1 MRVLVIDDE
10 AALRLTM
17 RKMLEAAGHEVVEA
31 ENGRVGLEVFRR
43 LPTDVVV
50 TDIIMPQKEGI
61 ETIRDLR
68 AIAPTVRIIAV
79 SGGGRNQDMNFL
91 RIARKLGA
99 NGTLAKPF
107 RKEALIASVEGRETA
122 EPETGA

>member
-10 AALRLTM
+10 APLRLTM
-17 RKMLEAAGHEVVEA
+17 RRMLEAAGHEVTEA
-31 ENGRVGLEVFRR
+31 ENGRLGLEAFRR
-43 LPTDVVV
+43 QPTDVVV

-68 AIAPTVRIIAV
+68 AIAPGVRIIAV

-91 RIARKLGA
+91 RIARKIGA
-99 NGTLAKPF
+99 DATLPKPF
-107 RKEALIASVEGRETA
+107 RKETLIACVEGH
-122 EPETGA
+122 EPAAPGGAA